1 MSGKDELNISNEAV
15 VRLLRCLSSNRCDD
29 YNDWIQVCILFKNN
43 YPDLWDEFDNWSKGS
58 KNYDYKQNR
67 KYWQGVKPKQ
77 SGGLTIGSLML
88 WAKEDNKKEYNKVIQ
103 FIKEREVEDAKDEV
117 EEWYNETKNNV
128 HKSWFKLNYPLKYCR
143 YYKGEI
149 QAFNP
154 KEAQEFFKT
163 YNLVQNIKG
172 KEKITYFF
180 DLWSKDEFIKTYE
193 QIVFDPE
200 NKDPKCFNTFVGFE
214 MNNNMESE
222 CVEEFDGLIKHIFK
236 TEENINYF
244 YSWINHIITKPHIK
258 TGIAIILYSD
268 VHGVGKN
275 TIVELI
281 MRLLG
286 SKYCSKLNRIE
297 DITSNFNAHLTQK
310 LFIYGDEIRSRASDL
325 ASELKNIITQS
336 EVLQTKK
343 FMDSIKLK
351 DLANYFFTTNEEIA
365 FKIEQHNRRF
375 FCVEVDGKCDISFYK
390 KFYEVLE
397 NNEKVERFFTYIQ
410 NYKNLVDLRNIPETD
425 YTKKLKVFSMN
436 AVDHYLY
443 ENVKIYQNDKVNIKD
458 FYKVVVSYA
467 KENRLP
473 SNFTLNYV
481 SKIMDK
487 IMEISINGY
496 KVEKKR
502 FKDNNK
508 YCFPNIKAM
517 LEILKVYNISY
528 FEQCGLNNIGDDS
541 DDDEDTKHFDI

>member
-1 MSGKDELNISNEAV
+1 MSNNDDLVIDNDVAA
-15 VRLLRCLSSNRCDD
+15 RFLRCLSSDRAED

-43 YPDLWDEFDNWSKGS
+43 FEDLYPEFDTWSKTSVNYNS
-58 KNYDYKQNR
+58 KKNKKIWDGIKS
-67 KYWQGVKPKQ
+67 KE
-77 SGGLTIGSLML
+77 GGLTVGTLL
-88 WAKEDNKKEYNKVIQ
+88 HWAKEDNKKEYNKVIQ
-103 FIKEREVEDAKDEV
+103 YMKHKEVENASEEVED
-117 EEWYNETKNNV
+117 WYNATRFTV
-128 HKSWFKLNYPLKYCR
+128 HKTWFKLNYPLKYCR
-143 YYKGEI
+143 YYNGEI
-149 QAFNP
+149 QAYSP

-163 YNLVQNIKG
+163 FNIVQNIKG
-172 KEKITYFF
+172 KEKTTYFF

-200 NKDPKCFNTFVGFE
+200 NKDPKCFNTFTGFE
-214 MNNNMESE
+214 MNNTMESE
-222 CVEEFDGLIKHIFK
+222 CVEEFDALIKHIFK

-268 VHGVGKN
+268 IHGVGKN

-375 FCVEVDGKCDISFYK
+375 FCIEVDGKCKPEFYK
-390 KFYEVLE
+390 RFYEVLA
-397 NNEKVERFFTYIQ
+397 NDDKVEKFFTYIQ

-436 AVDHYLY
+436 AVDHYLF
-443 ENVKIYQNDKVNIKD
+443 NKVDSYQNERITVKRFYNII
-458 FYKVVVSYA
+458 VEYA

-473 SNFTLNYV
+473 SNMSIKYV
-481 SKIMDK
+481 STIISELMDVK
-487 IMEISINGY
+487 VKDSC
-496 KVEKKR
+496 VEKKKFR
-502 FKDNNK
+502 DGTKF
-508 YCFPNIKAM
+508 CFPKLEIM
-517 LEILKVYNISY
+517 LEILNKYNSSY
-528 FEQCGLNNIGDDS
+528 FENCGLGYVGTDS
-541 DDDEDTKHFDI
+541 DDEETETNHFDI